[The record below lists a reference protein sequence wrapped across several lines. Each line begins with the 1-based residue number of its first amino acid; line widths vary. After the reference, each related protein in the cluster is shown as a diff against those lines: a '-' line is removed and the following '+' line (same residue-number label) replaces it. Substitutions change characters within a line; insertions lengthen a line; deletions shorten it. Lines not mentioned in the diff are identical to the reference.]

1 MKKYKFTY
9 QKSGVNINASNQ
21 FIKYISKLTKK
32 GNSKNKFKNIGS
44 FGSINEIPKKF
55 NKPLLVS
62 STDGVGTKLEIANIL
77 NKFNTI
83 GIDLVAMCVNDILV
97 LGAKPLFFLDYISI
111 DKINLTKLK
120 NIISG
125 LTQEKSFRSG
135 DMFQLPDLV
144 TKNAQFLY
152 SNNDTYTFM
161 DLESFEQIEVAKNVV
176 GSKSSFL
183 KEELNVQLL
192 NYEGEII
199 GIDLP
204 TSVELRI

>member
-1 MKKYKFTY
+1 M
-9 QKSGVNINASNQ
+9 
-21 FIKYISKLTKK
+21 
-32 GNSKNKFKNIGS
+32 
-44 FGSINEIPKKF
+44 
-55 NKPLLVS
+55 VS
-62 STDGVGTKLEIANIL
+62 T
-77 NKFNTI
+77 
-83 GIDLVAMCVNDILV
+83 NDIRPGQSIIV
-97 LGAKPLFFLDYISI
+97 DDVIYQIMEYAHVKPGKGKAFV
-111 DKINLTKLK
+111 KTKLK

-176 GSKSSFL
+176 GDKSSFL

-192 NYEGEII
+192 NYESEII

-204 TSVELRI
+204 TSVELRISVTEPGLKGDTVTGGNKPAELETGAKISVPLFINIDDIIKVDTRDGKYLERIKKA

>member
-1 MKKYKFTY
+1 MGTVDTTKFHKG
-9 QKSGVNINASNQ
+9 QKII
-21 FIKYISKLTKK
+21 FE
-32 GNSKNKFKNIGS
+32 
-44 FGSINEIPKKF
+44 NEIWEIIDF
-55 NKPLLVS
+55 QHRVMQARKPIV
-62 STDGVGTKLEIANIL
+62 K
-77 NKFNTI
+77 
-83 GIDLVAMCVNDILV
+83 
-97 LGAKPLFFLDYISI
+97 
-111 DKINLTKLK
+111 TKLK

-135 DMFQLPDLV
+135 DMFPVPDLI

-204 TSVELRI
+204 TSVELRISITEPGLKGDTVTGGSKPAELETGANISVPLFINIDDIIKVDTRDGKYLERTKKA

>member
-1 MKKYKFTY
+1 MGTVDTTKFHKG
-9 QKSGVNINASNQ
+9 QKII
-21 FIKYISKLTKK
+21 FE
-32 GNSKNKFKNIGS
+32 
-44 FGSINEIPKKF
+44 NEIWEIIDF
-55 NKPLLVS
+55 QHRVMQARKPIV
-62 STDGVGTKLEIANIL
+62 K
-77 NKFNTI
+77 
-83 GIDLVAMCVNDILV
+83 
-97 LGAKPLFFLDYISI
+97 
-111 DKINLTKLK
+111 TKLK

-135 DMFQLPDLV
+135 DMFQLPDLI

-152 SNNDTYTFM
+152 SNNDIYTFM

-176 GSKSSFL
+176 GGKSSFL

-204 TSVELRI
+204 TSVELRISITEPGLKGDTVTGGSKPAELETGANISVPLFINIDDIIKVDTRDGKYLERTKKA